1 MFAHT
6 RRRFKSSVLRYLDFR
21 PGLRPDLRDIAAQ
34 YSSDLIKGAEH
45 HRVRDIHPL
54 SSGASHVPALPPAP
68 RTPRPLKPQEHQ
80 GPWGPPC
87 VLRYWG
93 FGASFQPIF
102 LENAAHNTAEYGMS
116 RPAGRR
122 RRRQA
127 ASHTRT
133 PVCAAISEF
142 SAGFEAGFAR
152 YRSTVLNT
160 PTKSAPSTPHQR
172 FKNAALSEPTPNTPV
187 VCCVLLKKGGDW
199 RQTPR
204 YRSTHSERAR
214 GKVNPGEAR
223 SGQAEQERTRPRAG
237 AGPNGPNGMGVG
249 GLVGEGRL

>member
-1 MFAHT
+1 
-6 RRRFKSSVLRYLDFR
+6 
-21 PGLRPDLRDIAAQ
+21 
-34 YSSDLIKGAEH
+34 
-45 HRVRDIHPL
+45 
-54 SSGASHVPALPPAP
+54 
-68 RTPRPLKPQEHQ
+68 
-80 GPWGPPC
+80 
-87 VLRYWG
+87 
-93 FGASFQPIF
+93 
-102 LENAAHNTAEYGMS
+102 MS

-122 RRRQA
+122 KRHQA

-142 SAGFEAGFAR
+142 SAGFEAGFAK
-152 YRSTVLNT
+152 YRSTVLIR

-214 GKVNPGEAR
+214 GEASPGEAR
-223 SGQAEQERTRPRAG
+223 SGQAGQERTWPRAD
-237 AGPNGPNGMGVG
+237 AGPNGPSGMGWAAWLGRG
-249 GLVGEGRL
+249 GFRRRKAREIQGILIKITLTQTVIHTPQLPLAKQVKPQVSKK